1 MFGDITLD
9 DFFVPG
15 IILWWLVFNGEDLKQ
30 QSFDTKKLVVS
41 GVGFLVV
48 TALFAGVAIMNASDS
63 GVTIAN
69 IEYDGDDDE
78 IDLSFYGPKGM
89 DYTIEVLV
97 DGSVE
102 YSHDATIS
110 VDKGTHSVDLDDF
123 WKGNAQDMNGGKLV
137 EYEIKVTSD
146 GGEDSMTFDDIMNRE
161 VDTAFV
167 KITEVFNTE

>member
-15 IILWWLVFNGEDLKQ
+15 IIWVVLFNGDYLKQ

-48 TALFAGVAIMNASDS
+48 TSLFAGVAIMNASDS

-89 DYTIEVLV
+89 DL
-97 DGSVE
+97 
-102 YSHDATIS
+102 
-110 VDKGTHSVDLDDF
+110 HS
-123 WKGNAQDMNGGKLV
+123 
-137 EYEIKVTSD
+137 
-146 GGEDSMTFDDIMNRE
+146 
-161 VDTAFV
+161 
-167 KITEVFNTE
+167 